1 MQPAQEFRQDAA
13 RVRDATETAAGG
25 QLTRRSRSPR
35 TRFIGWLLA
44 WSLRLQRHT
53 WRVRVEGKEELDALL
68 ARGERAIL
76 CFWHGKY
83 APIFALL
90 EGYRGC
96 VFSSRSRRGD
106 VIAEICR
113 RFGYDCTQIADDGGG
128 KSLRIA
134 KGAIAEY
141 SLAGIAV
148 DGPRGPY
155 HLVKRGT
162 IQLASDLGYWLV
174 PVSVDA
180 RRKRLLRRRWD
191 RLEFPRPFTKVAF
204 QIGEAIAVA
213 PNLPSEMIEARA
225 TALHDALVETDRRAA
240 AAIESA

>member
-1 MQPAQEFRQDAA
+1 MEPAQEIRQDAA
-13 RVRDATETAAGG
+13 RARGATETAAGG
-25 QLTRRSRSPR
+25 RPTRRIRSLR
-35 TRFIGWLLA
+35 TRFTGGLLA

-53 WRVRVEGKEELDALL
+53 WRVRVEGKEALDALL
-68 ARGERAIL
+68 ARKQRAII

-96 VFSSRSRRGD
+96 AFSSRSPRGD
-106 VIAEICR
+106 IIAEICR
-113 RFGYDCTQIADDGGG
+113 RFGYDCTQIADDGGDESLQIV
-128 KSLRIA
+128 KS
-134 KGAIAEY
+134 AIAGY

-180 RRKRLLRRRWD
+180 RRKRLLRQRWD
-191 RLEFPRPFTKVAF
+191 RLEFPRPFTTVAL
-204 QIGEAIAVA
+204 QIGAAIAVA
-213 PNLPSEMIEARA
+213 PNLPAEMIEAQA
-225 TALHDALVETDRRAA
+225 TALHDALIETDRRAA